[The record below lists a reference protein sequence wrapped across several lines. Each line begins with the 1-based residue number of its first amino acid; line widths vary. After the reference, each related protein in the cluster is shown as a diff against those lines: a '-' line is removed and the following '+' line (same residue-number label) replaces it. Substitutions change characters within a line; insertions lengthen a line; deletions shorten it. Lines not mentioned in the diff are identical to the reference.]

1 MPNGLLQNITLYH
14 KEGNSY
20 QRYPLIA
27 SYRGTS
33 ILNRNTTGVSTTDS
47 ILIRIFYAD
56 NGTFEISKD
65 DVIVNQLVN
74 NTFFDNT
81 IPLTELQRIYG
92 KENVFK
98 VRSID
103 IFNFEDTDLK
113 ELNHV
118 KVGLI

>member
-1 MPNGLLQNITLYH
+1 MIKSLLQEITLYH
-14 KEGNSY
+14 KTSNGIV
-20 QRYPLIA
+20 RYPLIA

-47 ILIRIFYAD
+47 VLIRIFYAD
-56 NGTFEISKD
+56 NDAFEIAKD

-74 NTFFDNT
+74 NTFIDGT
-81 IPLTELQRIYG
+81 IPLTTLQNQYG

-103 IFNFEDTDLK
+103 IFNFDDEDLR
-113 ELNHV
+113 ELNHI

>member
-1 MPNGLLQNITLYH
+1 MPKGILQEITLYH
-14 KEGNSY
+14 KTNDGII
-20 QRYPLIA
+20 RYPLIA

-33 ILNRNTTGVSTTDS
+33 ILNRNTTGVTTTDS
-47 ILIRIFYAD
+47 VLIRIFYAYND
-56 NGTFEISKD
+56 TFEISKD
-65 DVIVNQLVN
+65 DVIVNQLVT
-74 NTFFDNT
+74 NTFIDST
-81 IPLTELQRIYG
+81 IPLTQLQNLYG

-103 IFNFEDTDLK
+103 KFNFDDTDLQ

>member
-1 MPNGLLQNITLYH
+1 MPQEIKQNITLYH
-14 KEGNSY
+14 KTNNGIV
-20 QRYPLIA
+20 RYPLIA

-33 ILNRNTTGVSTTDS
+33 ILNRNNTGVSTSDS
-47 ILIRIFYAD
+47 VLIRIFYID
-56 NGTFEISKD
+56 NETFDISKD

-74 NTFFDNT
+74 NTFIDST
-81 IPLTELQRIYG
+81 IPLTTLQNQYG
-92 KENVFK
+92 KDNVFK

-103 IFNFEDTDLK
+103 TFNFDDEDLR

>member
-1 MPNGLLQNITLYH
+1 MPQELKQNITLYH
-14 KEGNSY
+14 KTNNGIV
-20 QRYPLIA
+20 RYPLIA

-33 ILNRNTTGVSTTDS
+33 ILNRNNTGISTSDS
-47 ILIRIFYAD
+47 VLIRIFYID
-56 NGTFEISKD
+56 NDTFDISKD

-74 NTFFDNT
+74 NTFIDST
-81 IPLTELQRIYG
+81 IPLTTLQNQYG
-92 KENVFK
+92 KDNVFK

-103 IFNFEDTDLK
+103 IFNFDDEDLK

>member
-1 MPNGLLQNITLYH
+1 MPKGILQNITLYH
-14 KEGNSY
+14 KTNDGII
-20 QRYPLIA
+20 RYPLIA

-33 ILNRNTTGVSTTDS
+33 ILNRNNTGTNNSDS
-47 ILIRIFYAD
+47 ILIRIFYA
-56 NGTFEISKD
+56 NNNAFNISKD

-74 NTFFDNT
+74 DNIIDNT
-81 IPLTELQRIYG
+81 IPLTQLQNSYG

-103 IFNFEDTDLK
+103 IFKFDDTDLD

>member
-1 MPNGLLQNITLYH
+1 MPQEIKQNITLYH
-14 KEGNSY
+14 KTNNGIV
-20 QRYPLIA
+20 RYPLIA

-33 ILNRNTTGVSTTDS
+33 ILNRNNTGVSTSDS
-47 ILIRIFYAD
+47 VLIRIFYID
-56 NGTFEISKD
+56 NGTFDISKD

-74 NTFFDNT
+74 NTFIDST
-81 IPLTELQRIYG
+81 IPLTTLQNQYG
-92 KENVFK
+92 KDNVFK

-103 IFNFEDTDLK
+103 TFNFDDEDLR

>member
-1 MPNGLLQNITLYH
+1 MPQELKQNITLYH
-14 KEGNSY
+14 KTNNGIV
-20 QRYPLIA
+20 RYPLIA

-33 ILNRNTTGVSTTDS
+33 ILNRNNTGVSTSDS
-47 ILIRIFYAD
+47 VLIRIFYID
-56 NGTFEISKD
+56 NETFDISKD

-74 NTFFDNT
+74 NTFIDST
-81 IPLTELQRIYG
+81 IPLTTLQNQYG
-92 KENVFK
+92 KDNVFK

-103 IFNFEDTDLK
+103 PFNFDDEDLR

>member
-1 MPNGLLQNITLYH
+1 MEDMLQNITLYH
-14 KEGNSY
+14 KSSNGY
-20 QRYPLIA
+20 TRYSLIA

-33 ILNRNTTGVSTTDS
+33 ILNRNTTGVNTTDS
-47 ILIRIFYAD
+47 VLIRIFYY
-56 NGTFEISKD
+56 NNNTFEISKD
-65 DVIVNQLVN
+65 DVIVNRLVED
-74 NTFFDNT
+74 TIVDNT
-81 IPLTELQRIYG
+81 IPLTQLQSQYG

-103 IFNFEDTDLK
+103 VYNFDDPDLK

>member
-1 MPNGLLQNITLYH
+1 MEDLLQDITLYH
-14 KEGNSY
+14 KTNDGIV
-20 QRYPLIA
+20 RYPLIA

-47 ILIRIFYAD
+47 VLIRIFYKD
-56 NGTFEISKD
+56 NDSFEISKD

-74 NTFFDNT
+74 DNIDST
-81 IPLTELQRIYG
+81 IPLTQLQNLYG

-98 VRSID
+98 VKSID
-103 IFNFEDTDLK
+103 IFEFNDDDVS

>member
-1 MPNGLLQNITLYH
+1 MPNELKQNITLYH
-14 KEGNSY
+14 KTNNGIT
-20 QRYPLIA
+20 RYPLIA

-33 ILNRNTTGVSTTDS
+33 ILNRNNTGVTTSDS
-47 ILIRIFYAD
+47 VLIRIFYID
-56 NGTFEISKD
+56 NDAFEISKD

-74 NTFFDNT
+74 NTFIDST
-81 IPLTELQRIYG
+81 IPLTTLQNQYG

-103 IFNFEDTDLK
+103 PFNFDDEDLR
-113 ELNHV
+113 ELNHI

>member
-1 MPNGLLQNITLYH
+1 MVKFKT
-14 KEGNSY
+14 
-20 QRYPLIA
+20 PLP
-27 SYRGTS
+27 
-33 ILNRNTTGVSTTDS
+33 LNYSPV
-47 ILIRIFYAD
+47 
-56 NGTFEISKD
+56 FEISKD

-103 IFNFEDTDLK
+103 IYNFDDEDLK

>member
-1 MPNGLLQNITLYH
+1 MPKGILQEITLYH
-14 KEGNSY
+14 KTSNGIV
-20 QRYPLIA
+20 RYPLIA

-47 ILIRIFYAD
+47 VLIRIFYAD
-56 NGTFEISKD
+56 NGAFEIAKD

-74 NTFFDNT
+74 NTFIDNT
-81 IPLTELQRIYG
+81 IPLTQLQSLYG

-98 VRSID
+98 IRSID
-103 IFNFEDTDLK
+103 IFNFDDADLK

-118 KVGLI
+118 KVGLV

>member
-1 MPNGLLQNITLYH
+1 MLQEITLYH
-14 KEGNSY
+14 KTTNGFT
-20 QRYPLIA
+20 RYLLIA
-27 SYRGTS
+27 SVRDTS

-47 ILIRIFYAD
+47 VLIRIFY
-56 NGTFEISKD
+56 NNNKSFEISKD
-65 DVIVNQLVN
+65 DVIVNKSVDTQI
-74 NTFFDNT
+74 TDST
-81 IPLTELQRIYG
+81 IPLTQLQSLYG

-103 IFNFEDTDLK
+103 KFNFDDEDLK

>member
-1 MPNGLLQNITLYH
+1 MPQELKQNITLYH
-14 KEGNSY
+14 KTNNGIV
-20 QRYPLIA
+20 RYPLIA

-33 ILNRNTTGVSTTDS
+33 ILNRNNTGVNTSDS
-47 ILIRIFYAD
+47 VLIRIFYID
-56 NGTFEISKD
+56 NDTFDISKD

-74 NTFFDNT
+74 NTFIDST
-81 IPLTELQRIYG
+81 IPLTTLQNQYG
-92 KENVFK
+92 KDNVFK

-103 IFNFEDTDLK
+103 PFNFDDEDLK

>member
-1 MPNGLLQNITLYH
+1 MPESILHNITLYH
-14 KEGNSY
+14 KANNGY
-20 QRYPLIA
+20 TRYSLIA

-33 ILNRNTTGVSTTDS
+33 ILNRNKTGVSTTDS
-47 ILIRIFYAD
+47 GLIRIFYAD

-65 DVIVNQLVN
+65 DVIVNRSVD
-74 NTFFDNT
+74 TTITDNT
-81 IPLTELQRIYG
+81 VPLTQLQNLYG
-92 KENVFK
+92 KENVYK

-103 IFNFEDTDLK
+103 IFNFDDSDLT